1 MAAPNVPQDSY
12 RRIAANISGHLWYD
26 TLCVFR
32 GSSVSGVEAHCW
44 QSSPSG
50 RCAGG
55 RTILVDGIDA
65 IDVTAI
71 GEELF
76 DLGHS
81 PYATKV
87 SILTT
92 LLEHTQITSSIRLPV
107 EISGMPSG

>member
-1 MAAPNVPQDSY
+1 MP
-12 RRIAANISGHLWYD
+12 
-26 TLCVFR
+26 
-32 GSSVSGVEAHCW
+32 E
-44 QSSPSG
+44 
-50 RCAGG
+50 GG
-55 RTILVDGIDA
+55 PVLVDGIDA

-87 SILTT
+87 SILNDIAI
-92 LLEHTQITSSIRLPV
+92 LINDGKRPPSIRLPV